1 MDKFKNLSIRNKILF
16 FIVSSF
22 IIAMLSLTVVVIYQF
37 EDLATD
43 SNQRLK
49 KVLLTE
55 EKQGIRSNVQ
65 LLAGTLAKVNTTGA
79 EELSTERMRK
89 IVSQNQVNYNETDY
103 FYILNFEGKM
113 IAHGAQPALVGENLW
128 DIKKRDQAVVQKII
142 NQVVE
147 KGGGFVTYYWDNPK
161 NGAIEEK
168 ISYVQQIP
176 GTSYLLGSGQYKSVI
191 NELLSTRQRDIN
203 EARNETIAWFL
214 SIVLLITLLLGFI
227 SSRVFRYLV
236 VNINKIL
243 AGVKQVAEGDL
254 KTQLDIT
261 SQDELGKLA
270 KGFNKMVREIDDLT
284 YNDLLTGLPN
294 KDLFIKKLTAKL
306 DKLDEGKNLFLC
318 ALAIDNY
325 RIITDTYGHQT
336 GDLLLKN
343 VAQRLR
349 NNLETEIIVS
359 RNKEEFLFYYRG
371 RLDEEKVVE
380 KLEEIIEQIEH
391 PYNINNQLIYVTV
404 DAGISIFPD
413 DSQDVDVLIKN
424 ASLALHNSA
433 NSNNDI
439 SFYARSMNDKIAM
452 RVNLESKLRV
462 AIEEEQFRLHYQPFV
477 DRDGQIVGMEALI
490 RWQHPQ
496 EGMISPGEFIP
507 VAEETGLII
516 EIGEWVLK
524 EACRQLKRW
533 QNYGYQDL
541 YISVNIAPQQFR
553 EVDFVEKIKDV
564 LNVTGIAG
572 EKLELEIT
580 ERTAVSDI
588 NYTIEVLKK
597 LQNLGVR
604 IAIDDFGTGY
614 SSLSFL
620 KDFAINVLKIDQ
632 SFVHQLEQ
640 NEKNQSIAETIIDIG
655 NNLDLEVV
663 AEGVETEAEKDFLEA
678 KGCDIMQGYLFSRPV
693 SEHKFLEILEEKKDS

>member
-1 MDKFKNLSIRNKILF
+1 MDKFKNLSIKNKILF

-22 IIAMLSLTVVVIYQF
+22 IIAMLSLTMIVIYQF

-49 KVLLTE
+49 KLLLTE
-55 EKQGIRSNVQ
+55 EKHRIRSNVQ
-65 LLAGTLAKVNTTGA
+65 LLAGTLAKVNTTA
-79 EELSTERMRK
+79 SDKLSAQRMREIISHK
-89 IVSQNQVNYNETDY
+89 QATYRGTDY
-103 FYILNFEGKM
+103 FYILNFDGKM
-113 IAHGAQPALVGENLW
+113 IAHGAQPALVGKNLW
-128 DIKKRDQAVVQKII
+128 DIQKRNQSVVQKII
-142 NQVVE
+142 NQVAE
-147 KGGGFVTYYWDNPK
+147 EGGGFINYYWDNPK
-161 NGAIEEK
+161 SGAIEEK

-176 GTSYLLGSGQYKSVI
+176 GTNYLLGSGEYKSVI
-191 NELLSTRQRDIN
+191 NNLLATRKNDIN
-203 EARNETIAWFL
+203 EVRNETIAWFL
-214 SIVLLITLLLGFI
+214 FIVLLITLLLGFI

-236 VNINKIL
+236 ANINKIL
-243 AGVKQVAEGDL
+243 TGVKQVAAGDL

-261 SQDELGKLA
+261 SDDELGKLA

-294 KDLFIKKLTAKL
+294 KELFIKKLTAKL
-306 DKLDEGKNLFLC
+306 EKVDEAENLFLC

-336 GDLLLKN
+336 GDILLKN

-349 NNLETEIIVS
+349 NNLPNEIIVS
-359 RNKEEFLFYYRG
+359 RNKEEFLFYYQG
-371 RLDEEKVVE
+371 DLKQTTVVE
-380 KLEEIIEQIEH
+380 KLEKIIAKIEQ
-391 PYNINNQLIYVTV
+391 PYNINNQLIYATV

-413 DSQDVDVLIKN
+413 DSQDVDALIKN

-439 SFYARSMNDKIAM
+439 SFYARAMNDKIAM

-462 AIEEEQFRLHYQPFV
+462 AVEEEQFRLHYQPFV
-477 DRDGQIVGMEALI
+477 DRDGEIVGMEALI

-516 EIGEWVLK
+516 EIGDWVLK
-524 EACRQLKRW
+524 EACRQLKKW

-553 EVDFVEKIKDV
+553 EVGFVEKIKDV
-564 LNVTGIAG
+564 LELTGIAG

-580 ERTAVSDI
+580 ERTAVNDI
-588 NYTIEVLKK
+588 NYTIDVLKQ

-632 SFVHQLEQ
+632 SFVHLLEQ

-663 AEGVETEAEKDFLEA
+663 AEGVETEAEREFLAA

-693 SEHKFLEILEEKKDS
+693 SKHKFLEILEGKTDS